1 MKTIEEINFQISDI
15 KNKLNSEDFK
25 KLNEHEQTFIK
36 AINDSC
42 IATLEWVISE

>member
-1 MKTIEEINFQISDI
+1 MKTVDEIKVQIDDI
-15 KNKLNSEDFK
+15 KNKLNSEAFK
-25 KLNEHEQTFIK
+25 KLNEQEQALIK